1 MVLSTLPRARASSR
15 HAASSMVARFADA
28 SRSRV
33 TADASAH
40 ERARSSRGVST
51 SSASSSSF
59 GFADAPP
66 RPKHRRVVITG
77 VGLVTPLGVGAD
89 AVWSRLLA
97 GASGIRRLRPED
109 LPEGLPG
116 FEQLSVRVAACVPR
130 GVDAHAFDPA
140 RWCAE
145 GHHLG
150 DVYLPGAAPP
160 PIPSPSSSAS
170 FDPTRSKI
178 APFAGF
184 ALAAASEA
192 LANARLSPADA
203 TDAQRARWGVAV
215 GAGMGHVA
223 DITNAGR
230 LLERRA
236 LRRLSPFFVPRI
248 LANMA
253 AGQVSMAH
261 GLRGPNHAAATACAT
276 GAHAIGDAFRLVQRG
291 DADVM
296 LAGGTEGCVDAA
308 SVAGFARARALADP
322 VAMGID
328 PDDPAGCCRPFDAA
342 RGGFV
347 MGEGAGV
354 LVLETLASAR
364 ARGAPVVAE
373 IRGYGQAGDAL
384 HVTQP
389 PTDGAGAA
397 AAMRA
402 ALADAGF
409 EPARVGYVNAH
420 ATGTRVGDAAESAA
434 LLRVFGDALSSGAV
448 AVSSTKGA
456 TGHLLGAA
464 GAVEAAFAAM
474 AVRTGDV
481 PPTLNLT
488 APDPEAVP
496 RGADYAPMVKT
507 KREGMRAAMSNSFG
521 FGGTN
526 ASLVFA
532 APPPPGAEEGEE
544 T

>member
-1 MVLSTLPRARASSR
+1 MVLSTLSRARTSSR
-15 HAASSMVARFADA
+15 HAAASVVARFADA
-28 SRSRV
+28 SRSRI
-33 TADASAH
+33 TADASAQ

-51 SSASSSSF
+51 STASSSAL

-97 GASGIRRLRPED
+97 GASGIRRLLPED

-130 GVDAHAFDPA
+130 GVDAHAFDLS

-150 DVYLPGAAPP
+150 DVFLPGAAPP
-160 PIPSPSSSAS
+160 PSPSSSAS

-223 DITNAGR
+223 DVTNAGR
-230 LLERRA
+230 LLERGA
-236 LRRLSPFFVPRI
+236 LRRLSPFFVPRS
-248 LANMA
+248 ANMA

-296 LAGGTEGCVDAA
+296 LAGGTEGCGRNLRR
-308 SVAGFARARALADP
+308 GFARARALADP
-322 VAMGID
+322 AAMGID

-354 LVLETLASAR
+354 LVLESLASAR
-364 ARGAPVVAE
+364 ARGAPAAE

-397 AAMRA
+397 SAMRA
-402 ALADAGF
+402 ALVDAGF

-420 ATGTRVGDAAESAA
+420 ATGTRAGDAAESAA
-434 LLRVFGDALSSGAV
+434 LLGSVRRRPPDRRR

-456 TGHLLGAA
+456 TGAFPGRRRRGGGGVRGDGGAHGRRAAHASSHDARSGGGASRGGLRAA
-464 GAVEAAFAAM
+464 G
-474 AVRTGDV
+474 R
-481 PPTLNLT
+481 
-488 APDPEAVP
+488 
-496 RGADYAPMVKT
+496 R
-507 KREGMRAAMSNSFG
+507 RERMRAAMSNSFG

-532 APPPPGAEEGEE
+532 APPPPDAEEGEE